1 MERKKRSATRLRAAL
16 AVTAVAVAAVAVGVL
31 AGRSTASGDG
41 PGSVRN
47 CASYAYQAIR
57 SHTMITALPA
67 ACHGLSRSEVNDA
80 ASMAIRQAAG
90 YGDKSA
96 WRKQAGAAEPW
107 VSALLTGPAPAVPG
121 PDTGGFSAA
130 PARGSGVA
138 GFAGVSAFAVRV
150 AALLAWLAAAA
161 SGGYVL
167 IRWLRA
173 GGRLRRQV
181 SAAEPAGA
189 VGGVPAAVIVGHV
202 GFAVFGLLLWAG
214 FMLTGWI
221 ALAWTAT
228 GLLGPVA
235 GAGMGVLVLGLPSPG
250 QRASAVVAP
259 AGAVPAGAPPAGAPP
274 AGAPSAGAPSAGAER
289 GCTATLI
296 APAPAP
302 GGQRSARSRV
312 PVFVIAA
319 HGLFAAVVLL
329 LVVTATI
336 GAG

>member
-1 MERKKRSATRLRAAL
+1 MERKRRSATGLRVALTVAAF
-16 AVTAVAVAAVAVGVL
+16 AVAAFAVAVL
-31 AGRSTASGDG
+31 AGRPVASGDG
-41 PGSVRN
+41 SGSVRN

-57 SHTMITALPA
+57 SHTRITALPA

-90 YGDKSA
+90 DGDKSA

-107 VSALLTGPAPAVPG
+107 VSALITGPAPAVPG
-121 PDTGGFSAA
+121 PDTDVFSAA
-130 PARGSGVA
+130 PAGGSGVA
-138 GFAGVSAFAVRV
+138 GLGGVSEFAVRV

-167 IRWLRA
+167 IGWLRA
-173 GGRLRRQV
+173 GGRLRGR
-181 SAAEPAGA
+181 AAPAEAAGDA
-189 VGGVPAAVIVGHV
+189 GGVPAAVIVGHV
-202 GFAVFGLLLWAG
+202 GFALFGLLLWAG
-214 FMLTGWI
+214 FMITGWA

-235 GAGMGVLVLGLPSPG
+235 GAGMGILVIGLPSPS
-250 QRASAVVAP
+250 RRHAVAGGAP
-259 AGAVPAGAPPAGAPP
+259 AGTGPAGTEPAGTGP
-274 AGAPSAGAPSAGAER
+274 ARAGR
-289 GCTATLI
+289 GGTATLV
-296 APAPAP
+296 ATVPALAGERGP
-302 GGQRSARSRV
+302 RSRV

>member
-1 MERKKRSATRLRAAL
+1 MERKRRSSASLRVALTLAAL
-16 AVTAVAVAAVAVGVL
+16 AVAALAAGVL
-31 AGRSTASGDG
+31 AGRPAASGDG
-41 PGSVRN
+41 QGSVRD

-57 SHTMITALPA
+57 SHTRLTALPA
-67 ACHGLSRSEVNDA
+67 ACRGLSRSDVNDA

-90 YGDKSA
+90 RGSKSL

-107 VSALLTGPAPAVPG
+107 VSALITGPAPAVPG
-121 PDTGGFSAA
+121 PDNAVAGTGA
-130 PARGSGVA
+130 PQAGGSGVA
-138 GFAGVSAFAVRV
+138 ALGGVSALAVRV

-173 GGRLRRQV
+173 GGRLRGRDTAPE
-181 SAAEPAGA
+181 SAGA
-189 VGGVPAAVIVGHV
+189 PAAVIAGHV
-202 GFAVFGLLLWAG
+202 GFALVGLLLWAG
-214 FMLTGWI
+214 FMLTGWT

-235 GAGMGVLVLGLPSPG
+235 GAGMGMLVLGLPPPAR
-250 QRASAVVAP
+250 RASAPAMAGGGE
-259 AGAVPAGAPPAGAPP
+259 AGAAPGQA
-274 AGAPSAGAPSAGAER
+274 R
-289 GCTATLI
+289 GGTATLI
-296 APAPAP
+296 APAPA
-302 GGQRSARSRV
+302 GQSAARSRV

-329 LVVTATI
+329 LMITATI